1 MLVESVVNPQ
11 SIALAASSDA
21 SNAIPFLGLQFFP
34 EMKKSGIDL
43 RWIKTHRNVSPVLA
57 PSNYDALP
65 VLRAR
70 EGIAINDTEM
80 PFFRESM
87 QVTERD
93 MIEIGRIADATDP
106 YLASALRGVYDDT
119 TKLIRSAEVVGEVM
133 RMQLLSAANGHP
145 SIAISA
151 NGQTY
156 AYNYDPD
163 GSYATGNYDSLTST
177 KMWSNT
183 STATP
188 IDDLYKAKKTLAA
201 KGYVAR
207 YVIMTTKTFGYL
219 RNNDQ
224 VKAALMTTNAA
235 GVIFISDD
243 MVKRI
248 VRDVLGLEIVV
259 YDKTYIDYDGNTKNF
274 YPDDTVTILPDTQLG
289 RTWYGSTPAERS
301 QGVVTNAQTAI
312 YGTGIAITTEPEMKS
327 GVYKF
332 TTTASEIV
340 LPSFEMMDATYVIK
354 VVNP

>member
-11 SIALAASSDA
+11 SIALAASSDY
-21 SNAIPFLGLQFFP
+21 SNSIPFLGLQFFP
-34 EMKKSGIDL
+34 EEKKAGVDL

-70 EGIAINDTEM
+70 EGIAVNDTEM

-119 TKLIRSAEVVGEVM
+119 TKLVRSAEVVGEVM
-133 RMQLLSAANGHP
+133 RMQLLSAVNGHP

-163 GSYATGNYDSLTST
+163 GSFATNNYDSYTST
-177 KMWSNT
+177 KMWSDTTN
-183 STATP
+183 STP
-188 IDDLYKAKKTLAA
+188 LDDMANAKRKQAS
-201 KGYVAR
+201 KGYVSR
-207 YVIMTTKTFGYL
+207 YVIMTTKTFGYV
-219 RNNDQ
+219 RNNTQ
-224 VKAALMTTNAA
+224 VKNALLTTNAA
-235 GVIFISDD
+235 ATIFVTDD
-243 MVKRI
+243 AVKNLI
-248 VRDVLGLEIVV
+248 RDLLGLEIVI
-259 YDKTYIDYDGNTKNF
+259 YDKTYIDFNGNTVSF
-274 YPDDTVTILPDTQLG
+274 FPDDTVAIIPDAQLG

-301 QGVVTNAQTAI
+301 TGVVTNAQTSI
-312 YGTGIAITTEPEMKS
+312 YGTGIAVTTEPEMKS

-332 TTTASEIV
+332 TTTVSEIV
-340 LPSFEMMDATYVIK
+340 LPSFELMDSVYVLK

>member
-11 SIALAASSDA
+11 SIALAASSDY
-21 SNAIPFLGLQFFP
+21 SNSIPFLGLQFFP
-34 EMKKSGIDL
+34 EEKKAGVDL

-70 EGIAINDTEM
+70 EGIAVNDTEM

-119 TKLIRSAEVVGEVM
+119 TKLVRSAEVVGEVM
-133 RMQLLSAANGHP
+133 RMQLLSAVNGHP

-163 GSYATGNYDSLTST
+163 GSFATNNYDSYTST
-177 KMWSNT
+177 KMWSDT
-183 STATP
+183 THSTP
-188 IDDLYKAKKTLAA
+188 LDDMANAKRKQAA
-201 KGYVAR
+201 RGYVSR
-207 YVIMTTKTFGYL
+207 YAIMTTKTFGYV

-224 VKAALMTTNAA
+224 VKSALLTTNAA
-235 GVIFISDD
+235 ATIFVTDD
-243 MVKRI
+243 AVKNLI
-248 VRDVLGLEIVV
+248 RDLLGLEIVI
-259 YDKTYIDYDGNTKNF
+259 YDKTYIDFNGNTVSF
-274 YPDDTVTILPDTQLG
+274 FPDDTVAIIPDTQLG

-301 QGVVTNAQTAI
+301 TGVVTNAQTSI
-312 YGTGIAITTEPEMKS
+312 YGTGIAVTTEPEMKS

-332 TTTASEIV
+332 TTTVSEIV
-340 LPSFEMMDATYVIK
+340 LPSFELMDSVYVLK

>member
-11 SIALAASSDA
+11 SIALAASSDY
-21 SNAIPFLGLQFFP
+21 SNSIPFLGLQFFP
-34 EMKKSGIDL
+34 EEKKAGVDL

-70 EGIAINDTEM
+70 EGIAVNDTEM

-119 TKLIRSAEVVGEVM
+119 TKLVRSAEVVGEVM
-133 RMQLLSAANGHP
+133 RMQLLSAVNGHP

-163 GSYATGNYDSLTST
+163 GSFATNNYDSYTST
-177 KMWSNT
+177 KMWSDTTN
-183 STATP
+183 STP
-188 IDDLYKAKKTLAA
+188 LDDMANAKRKQAA
-201 KGYVAR
+201 RGYVSR
-207 YVIMTTKTFGYL
+207 YVIMTTKTFGYV
-219 RNNDQ
+219 RNNTQ
-224 VKAALMTTNAA
+224 VKNALLTTNAA
-235 GVIFISDD
+235 ATIFVTDD
-243 MVKRI
+243 AVKNLI
-248 VRDVLGLEIVV
+248 RDLLGLEIVI
-259 YDKTYIDYDGNTKNF
+259 YDKTYIDFNGNTVSF
-274 YPDDTVTILPDTQLG
+274 FPDDTVAIIPDAQLG

-301 QGVVTNAQTAI
+301 TGVVTNAQTSI
-312 YGTGIAITTEPEMKS
+312 YGTGIAVTTEPEMKS

-332 TTTASEIV
+332 TTTVSEIV
-340 LPSFEMMDATYVIK
+340 LPSFELMDSVYVLK

>member
-1 MLVESVVNPQ
+1 MLIESVVNPQ

-34 EMKKSGIDL
+34 EEKKSGIDL
-43 RWIKTHRNVSPVLA
+43 RWIKTHRNVSPILA

-70 EGIAINDTEM
+70 DGIKIQDTEM

-93 MIEIGRIADATDP
+93 MIELGRIADATDP

-133 RMQLLSAANGHP
+133 RMQLLTAAGGHP
-145 SIAISA
+145 SISISA
-151 NGQTY
+151 DNQTY

-163 GSYATGNYDSLTST
+163 GSYAANNYTALSGTSKWT
-177 KMWSNT
+177 DNVN
-183 STATP
+183 ATP
-188 IDDLYKAKKTLAA
+188 IDDLYNAKKSLAA
-201 KGYVAR
+201 KGFIAR
-207 YVIMTTKTFGYL
+207 YVVMTTQTFAYV
-219 RNNDQ
+219 RNNNQ
-224 VKAALMTTNAA
+224 VKSLLLTTNAA
-235 GVIFISDD
+235 GSIFVTDD
-243 MVKRI
+243 AVKRI
-248 VRDVLGLEIVV
+248 IRDTVGLDIIV
-259 YDKTYIDYDGNTKNF
+259 YDKTYIDSTGAVQNF
-274 YPDDTVTILPDTQLG
+274 YPDNNVTLLPDAQLG

-301 QGVVTNAQTAI
+301 IGQVTNAQTAI

-340 LPSFEMMDATYVIK
+340 LPSFELMDATYVIK
-354 VVNP
+354 VA

>member
-11 SIALAASSDA
+11 SVALAASSDA
-21 SNAIPFLGLQFFP
+21 SNSIPFLGLQFFP
-34 EMKKSGIDL
+34 EEKKAGVDL

-70 EGIAINDTEM
+70 EGIAIQDTEM

-93 MIEIGRIADATDP
+93 MIEIGRISDATDP

-119 TKLIRSAEVVGEVM
+119 NKLVRSAEMVGEVM
-133 RMQLLSAANGHP
+133 RMQLLSAPNGHP
-145 SIAISA
+145 SISIAA

-163 GSYATGNYDSLTST
+163 GSFATNNYDSYTLT
-177 KMWSNT
+177 KMWSDTTN
-183 STATP
+183 STP
-188 IDDLYKAKKTLAA
+188 LDDLANAKRKQAA
-201 KGYVAR
+201 KGYVVR
-207 YVIMTTKTFGYL
+207 YAVMTTKTFGYL
-219 RNNDQ
+219 RNNTQ
-224 VKAALMTTNAA
+224 VKNALLTTNAA
-235 GVIFISDD
+235 ATIFVTDD
-243 MVKRI
+243 AVKALI
-248 VRDVLGLEIVV
+248 RDLIGLEIVI
-259 YDKTYIDYDGNTKNF
+259 YDKTYIDFNGNVQNLF
-274 YPDDTVTILPDTQLG
+274 PDDTVAIIPNAQLG

-301 QGVVTNAQTAI
+301 LGVVTNAQTAL
-312 YGTGIAITTEPEMKS
+312 YGTGIAVTTEPEMKS

-332 TTTASEIV
+332 TTTVSEIV
-340 LPSFEMMDATYVIK
+340 LPSFELMDSVYVLK

>member
-1 MLVESVVNPQ
+1 
-11 SIALAASSDA
+11 
-21 SNAIPFLGLQFFP
+21 
-34 EMKKSGIDL
+34 MKKSGIDL

-119 TKLIRSAEVVGEVM
+119 TKLIRSAETVGEVM
-133 RMQLLSAANGHP
+133 RMQLFAAANGHP
-145 SIAISA
+145 SITLSA

-163 GSYATGNYDSLTST
+163 GSYAANNYRALTGTSAWSDLTNS
-177 KMWSNT
+177 K
-183 STATP
+183 P
-188 IDDLYKAKKTLAA
+188 IDDLYNAKKSLAA
-201 KGYVAR
+201 KGYTAR

-219 RNNDQ
+219 RNNAQ
-224 VKAALMTTNAA
+224 VKSALLTTNSA
-235 GVIFISDD
+235 GVIFVSDD

-259 YDKTYIDYDGNTKNF
+259 YDKTYINYSGNTANF
-274 YPDDTVTILPDTQLG
+274 YPDDNVTIVPDTQLG
-289 RTWYGSTPAERS
+289 RTWYGTTPAERS
-301 QGVVTNAQTAI
+301 QGVVNNAQTAI

-340 LPSFEMMDATYVIK
+340 LPSYEMMDATYAMK
-354 VVNP
+354 VA